1 MHKIT
6 NIDNSI
12 TISIL
17 YYLKINNIMHRSF
30 NDEHLKQ
37 QNV

>member
-6 NIDNSI
+6 DIDNSI

-17 YYLKINNIMHRSF
+17 YYLKINNVMHRLF
-30 NDEHLKQ
+30 NNEQLKQ